1 MPGDREPPQV
11 QSWRLGPVRV
21 LRLIGEL
28 DAVTVPAVAV
38 RLEEALLTFEDLSLV
53 VDLTQVT
60 FIASAGVGVLVRIR
74 QEVQRRGGRLI
85 VVLAP
90 QGRARRLFELTRMVD
105 HFEVRLTLPEATRA
119 LRQHGPRAL
128 LADKIRADPEPT
140 PPPTPIP
147 RGPTGI

>member
-1 MPGDREPPQV
+1 MTGDREPPQV

-38 RLEEALLTFEDLSLV
+38 ALEKALLTFEDLRLV
-53 VDLTQVT
+53 VDLTQVS
-60 FIASAGVGVLVRIR
+60 FIASAGVGALVKMR

-105 HFEVRLTLPEATRA
+105 HFEVRLTLPDAVHA
-119 LRQHGPRAL
+119 LRSHAPRPFL
-128 LADKIRADPEPT
+128 PEQIRQSPEPT

-147 RGPTGI
+147 RGPTGA